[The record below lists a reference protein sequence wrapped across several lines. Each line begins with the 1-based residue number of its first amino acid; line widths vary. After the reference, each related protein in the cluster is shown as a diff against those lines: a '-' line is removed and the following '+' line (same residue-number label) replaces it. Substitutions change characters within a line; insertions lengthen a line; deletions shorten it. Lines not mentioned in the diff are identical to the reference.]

1 MIKVLDKTLAIL
13 EAVVNASPR
22 PVRITVLAE
31 KFGINVATC
40 ARIVRELVDADYL
53 DQVSRQEGYTVG
65 PRMLTL
71 GNNVVYKPW
80 LVKCASR
87 ILSQAAETAEASV
100 MLAER
105 RGDLRYILYHRNC
118 CSKLMIHMTEIAYRD
133 LLSTATGLM
142 LASFMPDDER
152 VEMIAAY
159 EDDGLVLYDENTDFE
174 RIRSERQI
182 EFLDSRRGQ
191 GIAAF
196 PVFRGNELIGV
207 VGGSI
212 YIEDYAGERKEAFL
226 RVLKEAALNISREIT
241 TINTIG

>member
-1 MIKVLDKTLAIL
+1 MIKVLDKSFGIL

-22 PVRITVLAE
+22 PMRISVLAE
-31 KFGINVATC
+31 KIGINVATC
-40 ARIVRELVDADYL
+40 ARIVRDLVDADYL

-71 GNNVVYKPW
+71 GNNVAYKPW
-80 LVKCASR
+80 LVKCAAR
-87 ILSQAAETAEASV
+87 ILSRTAETVSASV

-118 CSKLMIHMTEIAYRD
+118 CTKLPIEMTEIAYRD

-142 LASFMPDDER
+142 LASYMPVEER
-152 VEMIAAY
+152 AEMIAGY
-159 EDDGLVLYDENTDFE
+159 EDDGLVLYDENTDFDL
-174 RIRSERQI
+174 IRAEQQI
-182 EFLDSRRGQ
+182 EFRDSRRAQ

-196 PVFRGNELIGV
+196 PVLRGDELIGV

-212 YIEDYAGERKEAFL
+212 YIEDYAGTRKEEFL
-226 RVLKEAALNISREIT
+226 RALKDAALNISREIT